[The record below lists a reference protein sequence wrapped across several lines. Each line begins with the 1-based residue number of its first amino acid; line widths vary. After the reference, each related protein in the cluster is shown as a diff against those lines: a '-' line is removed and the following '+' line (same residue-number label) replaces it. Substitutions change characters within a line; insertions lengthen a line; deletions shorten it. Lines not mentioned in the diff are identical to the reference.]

1 MGGREPMSSVDR
13 AWLMMD
19 DPTNPMVIN
28 GFWIFRELLQYER
41 VLAVLEERLLVHGRF
56 RQRVAAKRGAFRTRY
71 YWQSDPEFDLRAH
84 VGRIVLP
91 SPGDTKTLND
101 TVARLLT
108 APLDMNRPPWTIT
121 LIEGYGGG
129 SVFFGRI
136 HHCIG
141 DGAALVRVLL
151 GLTDA
156 SAEGEGPI
164 PAPVAG
170 PPPDG
175 NALPPAPRVAARPG
189 AEIMPEGRKREGRP
203 ARLLSL
209 AARGGQLVGKFIAVL
224 FKLALM
230 TTDDKTAFKGEV
242 GVGKAVAW
250 SEGISLDDVKFVKN
264 TMGATV
270 NDVLVAAMAGAL
282 RRYVET
288 RGDNPEGKEI
298 RAMVPVDIRAP
309 DDTKLTNRFALVY
322 LPLPIGIADP
332 VDRLF
337 ATKRNMD
344 AIKRSPEA
352 LVTYQAIAGLGAV
365 SDKFA
370 RWVRGYYADKV
381 SVVLTNVP
389 GPSQKL
395 YFAGRLLDTIV
406 FWVPQSGSIGVGIS
420 IFSYAGQV
428 NVGLITD
435 RGLAPDPD
443 TIVAAFQEEF
453 DRLLGLAR
461 LWGGQGSGSVEP
473 ASQGGSGSRS
483 D

>member
-1 MGGREPMSSVDR
+1 MAGREPMSSVDR

-28 GFWIFRELLQYER
+28 GFWIFEELLQYEH
-41 VLAVLEERLLVHGRF
+41 VLAVLEERLLIHERF
-56 RQRVAAKRGAFRTRY
+56 RQRVVEHRGAFRTRS
-71 YWQSDPEFDLRAH
+71 YWQTDPEFDLRAH
-84 VGRIVLP
+84 VGRITLP
-91 SPGDTKTLND
+91 SPGDTNTLND

-108 APLDMNRPPWTIT
+108 VPLDLNRPLWTFT

-141 DGAALVRVLL
+141 DGAALVRVLIA
-151 GLTDA
+151 LTDE
-156 SAEGEGPI
+156 SAEGAR
-164 PAPVAG
+164 PAPAPAAG
-170 PPPDG
+170 PPP
-175 NALPPAPRVAARPG
+175 NRNPLPPPTRPAAAILPQ
-189 AEIMPEGRKREGRP
+189 GRKRAGQRGH
-203 ARLLSL
+203 LLSL
-209 AARGGQLVGKFIAVL
+209 AARGGQIAGKFVAVL
-224 FKLALM
+224 AKLTLM
-230 TTDDKTAFKGEV
+230 PTDDKTAFKGEV
-242 GVGKAVAW
+242 GVGKALAW
-250 SEGISLDDVKFVKN
+250 SKGIPLDDVKFVKN

-288 RGDNPEGKEI
+288 RGDNPQGKEI

-309 DDTKLTNRFALVY
+309 HDTKLTNRFALVY

-332 VDRLF
+332 IDRLF
-337 ATKRNMD
+337 ETKRNMD

-352 LVTYQAIAGLGAV
+352 LVTYQAIAGLGVV
-365 SDKFA
+365 SDKIA
-370 RWVRGYYADKV
+370 TSVRSYYAGKV

-389 GPSQKL
+389 GPPRKL
-395 YFAGRLLDTIV
+395 YFAGKPLETIV

-428 NVGLITD
+428 NIGLITD

-453 DRLLGLAR
+453 DNLFYLAHLR
-461 LWGGQGSGSVEP
+461 ETQARRSAQP
-473 ASQGGSGSRS
+473 APHGGSAPHSE
-483 D
+483 